1 MAGLDDNAVVIGEMM
16 PWTPSHRSFLSDF
29 KSDEFGT
36 QSSDSMQNGNQAK
49 VSTSDKQD
57 VIMNSKDEESETRI
71 QFPSDSS
78 SELSSLDV
86 QKSSMRGGLAER
98 IAARAGFSSLRLNTA
113 EIRQA
118 IFSSSTTDVCPLYI
132 TIPPGLSPAALLN
145 SPVFLSNSMAESSPT
160 RGKFPF
166 TQCTNN
172 CSMSDWTT
180 PDKRDSHTVE
190 DMDPQ
195 LFAFKPQL
203 GSSSR
208 YTSCAENKADPKTNH
223 QHSSNIKELAQS
235 DCPAQT
241 KGVEPSLQ
249 CQPQQD
255 FKLQDGLHDSLLR
268 KDGLYDSTNQRD
280 TTEKTL
286 LHQSTTYPVMG
297 REHPPAPDDPQDGG
311 VDTKGEVSS
320 LAVGTPAEDGYNWR
334 KYGQKQVKGSE
345 FPRSYYKCTHPN
357 CPVKKK
363 VERSQEGHITEII
376 YKGAHNHPRLSHSFR
391 SMQLEGSEQRGLQS
405 GCHGEQHSKVNTRNG
420 TSAHDGR
427 NDGLE
432 ATLSPSRA
440 AEFRDTST
448 SMLVTE
454 GCASCEIKDAMDV
467 SSALS
472 NNQEE
477 NDQANH
483 GSMSQGCD
491 GEGDEIEPKRRK
503 LDAGALEMSASSKVV
518 REPRV
523 VVQTTSEV
531 DILDDGYR
539 WRKYGQKVVKG
550 NPNPRSYYKCTNP
563 GCIVR
568 KHVERASHDLKSVI
582 TTYEGKHNH
591 EVPAARNNC
600 QASCGSF
607 NAPQTS
613 APQPQSLDRRPEL
626 AQMQERL
633 ARLEWPPPL
642 GKACTSGSGQLA
654 PTSSFSFG
662 INQGLAM
669 NLAMAG
675 FGPLASMQMPMP
687 PLGYS
692 FLHDHH
698 RASEGGFMASNG
710 EPEEKPI
717 SEPRLPASI
726 NHQLT
731 GRIPLG
737 PQL

>member
-1 MAGLDDNAVVIGEMM
+1 MAGVEDNAAIIGEMM
-16 PWTPSHRSFLSDF
+16 PWNPSHRSFLSDF
-29 KSDEFGT
+29 KSDEFGN
-36 QSSDSMQNGNQAK
+36 QSSDSMRHGNQAK
-49 VSTSDKQD
+49 VSTSGMQD

-71 QFPSDSS
+71 QFPSNST
-78 SELSSLDV
+78 SELSLLDV

-98 IAARAGFSSLRLNTA
+98 IAARAGFTSLKLNTA
-113 EIRQA
+113 EIRQVN
-118 IFSSSTTDVCPLYI
+118 FSSSTTDVCSLYV

-145 SPVFLSNSMAESSPT
+145 SPVFLSNSMADPT
-160 RGKFPF
+160 
-166 TQCTNN
+166 T
-172 CSMSDWTT
+172 D
-180 PDKRDSHTVE
+180 
-190 DMDPQ
+190 
-195 LFAFKPQL
+195 
-203 GSSSR
+203 
-208 YTSCAENKADPKTNH
+208 H
-223 QHSSNIKELAQS
+223 QHSSNIKEPARS
-235 DCPAQT
+235 DCPART

-249 CQPQQD
+249 CQPLQD
-255 FKLQDGLHDSLLR
+255 FNLQDGLYDSFSR
-268 KDGLYDSTNQRD
+268 KDGIYDDSTNQRD
-280 TTEKTL
+280 STEKTM
-286 LHQSTTYPVMG
+286 LHQSTSYPVMG
-297 REHPPAPDDPQDGG
+297 DEHPPTADDPQDAGL
-311 VDTKGEVSS
+311 DTKGEVSS

-345 FPRSYYKCTHPN
+345 FPRSYYKCTYPN

-391 SMQLEGSEQRGLQS
+391 SMQLEGWEQRGLQS
-405 GCHGEQHSKVNTRNG
+405 GLHGEQHSKVNTRNG

-432 ATLSPSRA
+432 ATLSPSLA
-440 AEFRDTST
+440 AEFCDTST
-448 SMLVTE
+448 SMPVTE
-454 GCASCEIKDAMDV
+454 GCTSCEIKDAMDV
-467 SSALS
+467 SSTLS
-472 NNQEE
+472 NKQEE
-477 NDQANH
+477 NDLANH
-483 GSMSQGCD
+483 GSMSLGCD

-503 LDAGALEMSASSKVV
+503 LDAGALEICASSKVV
-518 REPRV
+518 REPRI

-563 GCIVR
+563 GCTVR

-613 APQPQSLDRRPEL
+613 APQPQSLHTGPEL

-633 ARLEWPPPL
+633 ARLDWPPPV
-642 GKACTSGSGQLA
+642 GKACMSGRDPFA
-654 PTSSFSFG
+654 PTTSFSFG
-662 INQGLAM
+662 INQGLAA

-687 PLGYS
+687 PLGSSY
-692 FLHDHH
+692 LHDRHG
-698 RASEGGFMASNG
+698 ASEEGFMAPNG
-710 EPEEKPI
+710 EPEKKPI
-717 SEPRLPASI
+717 SEPRLPESI
-726 NHQLT
+726 NHQVT